1 MSEEERIA
9 GNHIDNASFLHG
21 ITSYGRIDNGN
32 DEMMSVEFSYC
43 ETVEKLVAGE
53 FKTMKLWMYRD
64 DAIKYAQSIIRSA
77 EMINNN
83 HQGSRLMVMPKP
95 ESPSKK

>member
-1 MSEEERIA
+1 MSGEERIV

-21 ITSYGRIDNGN
+21 ITSYGRIDNWN

-43 ETVEKLVAGE
+43 ETVEKLVTGE
-53 FKTMKLWMYRD
+53 FKMMKLWMYRD

-77 EMINNN
+77 EMMNNN
-83 HQGSRLMVMPKP
+83 HQGSRLMVMPKRETPP
-95 ESPSKK
+95 EK